1 MNRSTILT
9 VLGAIGVVGTAIA
22 AAKAAPKVIYLLETA
37 EEEKGEELTL
47 MEKVVVAT
55 PSCIPAV
62 ALGAATIGC
71 ILGANILNKRNQAAL
86 TSAYMLLDRSYE
98 EYKRKADELY
108 GDNATQIISEA
119 IAKEHEERDSDL
131 PDEDE
136 TCLFWDYTTCRYF
149 RDKLKNVVQKI
160 ELEDGMECYILSSP
174 FDSPQNYYI
183 Y

>member
-1 MNRSTILT
+1 MDRSTILT
-9 VLGAIGVVGTAIA
+9 VLGAIGVVGTAIVT
-22 AAKAAPKVIYLLETA
+22 AKATTKVDALLCEATIQ
-37 EEEKGEELTL
+37 KGEELTPK
-47 MEKVVVAT
+47 EKVVIAT
-55 PSCIPAV
+55 PSYIPAV

-71 ILGANILNKRNQAAL
+71 IFGANVLNKRNQAAL

-108 GDNATQIISEA
+108 GNNATQIISEA

-136 TCLFWDYTTCRYF
+136 VCLFWDYTTCRYF

-174 FDSPQNYYI
+174 FDSPHNYYI